1 MELNGQ
7 VDVFAFLKE
16 QEVEE
21 VEYKKEIKEEAVD
34 VTLYE
39 MTDSFLNISNLDTM
53 SESEKENIKQVL
65 MKEIAS
71 KSSNIIKVIRNK
83 EAQIEQID
91 NEIKR
96 LTELKKVKQ
105 NDINSIKGY
114 TIECLNNAGIKKLET
129 ALGNITVRVNPKA
142 TEILDVGQLPS
153 KYKKEVTEIKIDK
166 KLILE
171 DLKNGIEVE
180 GATLKETTYSIIL
193 K

>member
-114 TIECLNNAGIKKLET
+114 GERLKWHLNKTYHNTKIIVKKNFTCIQYLMMFGRNYR
-129 ALGNITVRVNPKA
+129 A
-142 TEILDVGQLPS
+142 
-153 KYKKEVTEIKIDK
+153 
-166 KLILE
+166 
-171 DLKNGIEVE
+171 
-180 GATLKETTYSIIL
+180 
-193 K
+193 